1 MLCGS
6 QLLGLIQSR
15 STIDNPFF
23 PFSLDTVG
31 AHTIPSLPPQ
41 IPTPSSCVTVQGGF
55 SLLSEA
61 GSACPWKVLE
71 AALSQCPNSL
81 ALGERRH
88 WSICSTLPSR
98 ALQWDWTAVT
108 PAITV
113 LISLWGYFPSLSH
126 FPTVLPMFPSP
137 PRCTNCFKFLSYC
150 PPLEDPKPRQ
160 WQIILAPIFI
170 SWIIASLY
178 FFPLLSRLQTKDQR
192 LYDWAENE
200 VLLYFCTYMYV
211 FTSIFCKIHHYCL
224 IPFRLLLLPKML
236 IVFGAHHNPKEMT
249 RMCKR

>member
-15 STIDNPFF
+15 STIDNAFF
-23 PFSLDTVG
+23 PFSPDSVG

-41 IPTPSSCVTVQGGF
+41 IPTPSSCVTVQGGI
-55 SLLSEA
+55 SLVIEA

-71 AALSQCPNSL
+71 AALSLQCPSSL
-81 ALGERRH
+81 ALGKRRH

-108 PAITV
+108 PGITG

-126 FPTVLPMFPSP
+126 LPTVLPMFPSH

-160 WQIILAPIFI
+160 WQIMLAPIFV
-170 SWIIASLY
+170 SWIIDS
-178 FFPLLSRLQTKDQR
+178 FFSPTVQTPDQGSKIVWLS
-192 LYDWAENE
+192 
-200 VLLYFCTYMYV
+200 
-211 FTSIFCKIHHYCL
+211 
-224 IPFRLLLLPKML
+224 
-236 IVFGAHHNPKEMT
+236 
-249 RMCKR
+249 